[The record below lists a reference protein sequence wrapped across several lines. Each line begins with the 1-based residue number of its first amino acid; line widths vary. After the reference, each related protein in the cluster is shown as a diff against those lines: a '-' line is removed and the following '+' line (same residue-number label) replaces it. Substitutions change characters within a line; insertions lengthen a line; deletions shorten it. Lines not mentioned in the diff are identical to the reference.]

1 MNNCL
6 VTKLKATVNNPN
18 LPILKTD
25 ISDFTK
31 AAILASGNDS
41 MTETQKWALD
51 SFFES
56 IGAITNSVLWQKIK
70 ILYIPTIA
78 GEVAKAFVNYAD
90 LDAVPYTSAS
100 VVLDDNA
107 VFGTGTTSV
116 PTSEGVVMNS
126 ANFGYY
132 ASMNHDISIT
142 GRNLFEIDDVSN
154 SSLVAKLN
162 TEVGTGVFRVCYF
175 DANTTKALVCSTPS
189 EGLTAVGTDFTLNV
203 INTDA
208 SNSSFRMVNSSG
220 QEIDFSVST
229 PGGTLVDSPISSIF
243 KVGLVKVANINA
255 GYRIILAGQAFS
267 DAESEI
273 IINAGRA
280 LEAAFVVSQ

>member
-18 LPILKTD
+18 LPVLKTD

-31 AAILASGNDS
+31 AAILASGNS
-41 MTETQKWALD
+41 LMTEAQKWALD
-51 SFFES
+51 GFFES
-56 IGAITNSVLWQKIK
+56 IGAITNSALWQKIK
-70 ILYIPTIA
+70 ILYIPTVA

-90 LDAVPYTSAS
+90 MDAIPYTAAN

-107 VFGTGTTSV
+107 VFGTGTV
-116 PTSEGVVMNS
+116 AAPASEGVVMNS
-126 ANFGYY
+126 ANFGCY
-132 ASMNHDISIT
+132 ASMNEDIPIS
-142 GRNLFEIDDVSN
+142 GRNLFEIDSVSD

-162 TEVGTGVFRVCYF
+162 TEVGTGVFRVSYF
-175 DANTTKALVCSTPS
+175 DASTTKALVCSTPT

-203 INTDA
+203 RNTDA

-243 KVGLVKVANINA
+243 KVGLIRTTAGA
-255 GYRIILAGQAFS
+255 GYRIILSGQAFS

-273 IINAGRA
+273 IMNAGRA
-280 LEAAFVVSQ
+280 LVAAFVAN